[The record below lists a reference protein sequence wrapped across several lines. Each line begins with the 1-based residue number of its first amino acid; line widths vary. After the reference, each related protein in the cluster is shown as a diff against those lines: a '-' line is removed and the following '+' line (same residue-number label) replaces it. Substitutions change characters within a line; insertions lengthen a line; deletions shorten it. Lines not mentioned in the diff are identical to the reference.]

1 MKTIDIQ
8 SLYTLIVADNYWRLL
23 FQGLWA
29 TVVITLLSLFFG
41 TLLGGVVYHATR
53 DRRPWLRTIA
63 KWYRIIVRGT
73 PILMFILLF
82 YYVVLQG
89 KGGMVAAV
97 IAFALNFSNFACA
110 IIQSSIDSVEK
121 GQIEAGQSL
130 GLTRLQILRYIVAPQ
145 ALSNALPAY
154 KFQAVSLVKST
165 SVVGYVAILDLTQ
178 ATEVIRVGTGMSLL
192 PLIVVTAIYFL
203 LAWLLNKLLDLLV
216 KTTNQI

>member
-53 DRRPWLRTIA
+53 DRRPWLCTIA

-110 IIQSSIDSVEK
+110 IIQSSINSVEK

-178 ATEVIRVGTGMSLL
+178 ATEVIRAGTGMSLL

>member
-1 MKTIDIQ
+1 M
-8 SLYTLIVADNYWRLL
+8 
-23 FQGLWA
+23 
-29 TVVITLLSLFFG
+29 
-41 TLLGGVVYHATR
+41 
-53 DRRPWLRTIA
+53 
-63 KWYRIIVRGT
+63 
-73 PILMFILLF
+73 
-82 YYVVLQG
+82 LQG

-178 ATEVIRVGTGMSLL
+178 ATEVIRAGTGMSLL

>member
-1 MKTIDIQ
+1 MKTLDLQ
-8 SLYTLIVADNYWRLL
+8 SLYAFILAGNYWRLL

-29 TVVITLLSLFFG
+29 TVIITLLSLFFG
-41 TLLGGVVYHATR
+41 SLLGGVVFHASR

-73 PILMFILLF
+73 PILMFLLLF

-89 KGGMVAAV
+89 NGGMMAAV
-97 IAFALNFSNFACA
+97 IAFSLNFSNFACA
-110 IIQSSIDSVEK
+110 IIQSSIDSVTK

-145 ALSNALPAY
+145 ALSNAIPTY

-165 SVVGYVAILDLTQ
+165 SIVGYVAILDLAQ
-178 ATEVIRVGTGMSLL
+178 ATEVIRNETSMSLL

-203 LAWLLNKLLDLLV
+203 LAWLLNKLLDSLV
-216 KTTNQI
+216 KTTKQI

>member
-110 IIQSSIDSVEK
+110 IIQSSINSVEK

-178 ATEVIRVGTGMSLL
+178 ATEVIRAGTGMSLL